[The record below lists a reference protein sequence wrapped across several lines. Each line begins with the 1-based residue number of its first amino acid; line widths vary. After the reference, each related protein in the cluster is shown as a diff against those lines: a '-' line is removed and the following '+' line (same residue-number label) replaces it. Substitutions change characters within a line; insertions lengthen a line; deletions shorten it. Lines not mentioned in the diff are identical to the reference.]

1 MRDTGA
7 QSGCDKNSLL
17 DVAFIAALCNESPQS
32 LGAGAVFSTADEWS
46 DFHRVHFWLGPGVT
60 QVHIV
65 IVCST
70 DVKVLER
77 TAVDSIGATRCR
89 L

>member
-17 DVAFIAALCNESPQS
+17 DVAFIAALCNESPEP
-32 LGAGAVFSTADEWS
+32 LGTGAVFSTAEWS
-46 DFHRVHFWLGPGVT
+46 DLHRVHFWLGPGAI